1 MMTSTDLLADLRAW
15 ALRPTVVHRL
25 PGRIRLRI
33 PALARLQDGQ
43 RERAVVWRDLLGSL
57 PDLDVTEVNL
67 TTGSVLLNYDP
78 AQLGEPDVLAY
89 LNAVHRVVLRHWDR
103 LAATPAERLPRVL
116 RRVIRI
122 LRQATHHRLVLDAT
136 VRIPDDVWR

>member
-103 LAATPAERLPRVL
+103 LAATPAARLPRVL

>member
-1 MMTSTDLLADLRAW
+1 MMSTDLLTDLRAW
-15 ALRPTVVHRL
+15 ALRPTIVHRL
-25 PGRIRLRI
+25 PGRLRLRI
-33 PALARLQDGQ
+33 AALTRLQDGQ
-43 RERAVVWRDLLGSL
+43 RERAAVWHDLLGSL
-57 PDLDVTEVNL
+57 PDLDVTDVNL
-67 TTGSVLLNYDP
+67 TTGSVLIRYDP
-78 AQLGEPDVLAY
+78 ARLGEPDVLEY